1 MIEENKGDREQNPFS
16 PPRAALYALGAFD
29 RELIDMAADDGFP
42 DGLLAGLAAFPATL
56 RRQISGLSPSVLDFV
71 PSDWTGSPAE
81 NLTIRQQVCHLR
93 DIETD
98 GYHQRI
104 ARTLAEERPFLP
116 SIDGHALAV
125 ERRYAAEA
133 PAAALGAFEAARAK
147 TIRMLKNV
155 TAGALLRTADFE
167 GQGRVSLLAIV
178 HLLASHDSQHV
189 SGIHWLLARQTASRA
204 A

>member
-1 MIEENKGDREQNPFS
+1 MSEENKGGQEQNPFS
-16 PPRAALYALGAFD
+16 PAGAPLYASAAFD
-29 RELIDMAADDGFP
+29 DELIDMAGDDGFP
-42 DGLLAGLAAFPATL
+42 DGLLADLAAFPATL
-56 RRQISGLSPSVLDFV
+56 RRRVGGLSPSALDFA

-125 ERRYAAEA
+125 ARRYDNV
-133 PAAALGAFEAARAK
+133 PLDAALAAFAAARAH
-147 TIRMLKNV
+147 TVRVL
-155 TAGALLRTADFE
+155 TGLGPADFLRAADFE
-167 GQGRVSLLAIV
+167 GAGPVTLFGLV
-178 HLLASHDSQHV
+178 HMLASHDSQHLA
-189 SGIHWLLARQTASRA
+189 GILWLTGKRA
-204 A
+204 VPN